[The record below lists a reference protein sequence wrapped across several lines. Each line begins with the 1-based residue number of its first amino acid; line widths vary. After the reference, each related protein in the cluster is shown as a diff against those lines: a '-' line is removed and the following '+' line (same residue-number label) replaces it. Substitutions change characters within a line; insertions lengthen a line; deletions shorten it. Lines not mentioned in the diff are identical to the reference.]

1 MDIEEKPKRHKRFR
15 IGALILAIV
24 IIIILFKVDLRKDME
39 SPRFKSNIAYIEEMV
54 GNFFQKRIKK
64 PMLSAW
70 DNMFKLKTPNI
81 DNSTID
87 RKIQPNKIKN
97 YFNITSE
104 EEINQ
109 FSSPVAN

>member
-39 SPRFKSNIAYIEEMV
+39 SPRFKSNIAYIEEKAS
-54 GNFFQKRIKK
+54 NFFQKYIKK
-64 PMLSAW
+64 PTLSIW
-70 DNMFKLKTPNI
+70 NNLFSIGTPKI
-81 DNSTID
+81 DDATID
-87 RKIQPNKIKN
+87 KKIQPDKIKN